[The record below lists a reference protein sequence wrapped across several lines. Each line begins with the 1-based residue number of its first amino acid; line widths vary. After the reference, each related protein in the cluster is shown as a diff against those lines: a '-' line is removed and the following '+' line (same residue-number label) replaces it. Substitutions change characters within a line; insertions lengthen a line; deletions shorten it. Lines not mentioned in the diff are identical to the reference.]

1 VKEVRESTKG
11 LLVLDAGDLL
21 FRRSPTS
28 FQENEVEIVKEKASL
43 IVKSFNLMGY
53 DALGIGDD
61 DLNLGKEFLLGISKK
76 ANFPFLSSNLIDEE
90 SGKNLFTPYVLKEV
104 NGLRIGIFSLL
115 SSDSFQGQG
124 DPRRK
129 GLVLKS
135 PAETAQDMVRELQPK
150 TDLIILLSHLGHD
163 KDVELVQTMKGI
175 HLIVGSHPGI
185 NFTIPRL
192 IHNTIILQTA
202 SKGMYAGRLNLTL
215 YNHEPAFYDTK
226 ARQTL
231 EQNLKNINL
240 RLSNGKLPE
249 AEKTQWLKMKEGVER
264 NLKQTEGKNEFTN
277 TIVPLTDQIKDH
289 PEIRKMVEAYR
300 SKFPE
305 PGKSQPSK

>member
-21 FRRSPTS
+21 FKKTHTPY
-28 FQENEVEIVKEKASL
+28 QENEMERVKEKASL

-61 DLNLGKEFLLGISKK
+61 DLNLGKEFLLEISKK
-76 ANFPFLSSNLIDEE
+76 ANFPFLSSNLMDEE
-90 SGKNLFTPYVLKEV
+90 SRKNLFTPYVLKEA

-115 SSDSFQGQG
+115 SPDFFQGQG

-129 GLVLKS
+129 GLVLRP

-150 TDLIILLSHLGHD
+150 TDLIILLSHLD
-163 KDVELVQTMKGI
+163 YNKDIELVRGIKGI
-175 HLIVGSHPGI
+175 HLIVSGHRGI
-185 NFTIPRL
+185 NFTSPPL
-192 IHNTIILQTA
+192 TQNTVILQTA

-215 YNHEPAFYDTK
+215 YDYDQGFYDSK
-226 ARQTL
+226 NRQTL

-240 RLSNGKLPE
+240 RLSEGKVSE
-249 AEKTQWLKMKEGVER
+249 AEKPQWLKIKEGVER
-264 NLKQTEGKNEFTN
+264 NLKQMDGKNEFTN
-277 TIVPLTDQIKDH
+277 TIVPLADQIKDH
-289 PEIRKMVEAYR
+289 PEIRKMVDAYR

-305 PGKSQPSK
+305 PEKSQPSK

>member
-1 VKEVRESTKG
+1 MER
-11 LLVLDAGDLL
+11 
-21 FRRSPTS
+21 
-28 FQENEVEIVKEKASL
+28 VKEKASL
-43 IVKSFNLMGY
+43 IVRSFGLMGY

-61 DLNLGKEFLLGISKK
+61 DLNLGKEFLLEISKK
-76 ANFPFLSSNLIDEE
+76 ADFPFLSSNLMDEE

-115 SSDSFQGQG
+115 APDFFREQG

-129 GLVLKS
+129 GLVLRP
-135 PAETAQDMVRELQPK
+135 PAETAQDMLRELQPK
-150 TDLIILLSHLGHD
+150 TDLIILLSHLGYN
-163 KDVELVQTMKGI
+163 KDVELVRTIKGI
-175 HLIVGSHPGI
+175 HLIAGGHTGI
-185 NFTIPRL
+185 NFINPPL
-192 IHNTIILQTA
+192 SYNTIILQTA

-215 YNHEPAFYDTK
+215 YNYEQAFCDTK
-226 ARQTL
+226 NRQTL

-240 RLSNGKLPE
+240 RLSEGKIPE
-249 AEKTQWLKMKEGVER
+249 AEKLQWLKMKEGLER

-277 TIVPLTDQIKDH
+277 SIVPLADQIKDH
-289 PEIRKMVEAYR
+289 PEIRRMVDAYR

>member
-21 FRRSPTS
+21 FKKTPIPY
-28 FQENEVEIVKEKASL
+28 QENEMERVKENASL
-43 IVKSFNLMGY
+43 IVKSFSLMGY

-61 DLNLGKEFLLGISKK
+61 DLNLGKEFLLEISKK
-76 ANFPFLSSNLIDEE
+76 ASFPFLSSNLMDEE
-90 SGKNLFTPYVLKEV
+90 SGKYLFTPYVLKEV

-115 SSDSFQGQG
+115 SPDFLRGQG

-129 GLVLKS
+129 GLVLR
-135 PAETAQDMVRELQPK
+135 PPVEIAQEMLKELQPK
-150 TDLIILLSHLGHD
+150 TNLIILLSHLGYN
-163 KDVELVQTMKGI
+163 KDIELVQTIKGI
-175 HLIVGSHPGI
+175 HVLVGGHTGI
-185 NFTIPRL
+185 NFTTHPL
-192 IHNTIILQTA
+192 TYNTIILQTA

-215 YNHEPAFYDTK
+215 YNYEQAFCDTK
-226 ARQTL
+226 NRQTL

-240 RLSNGKLPE
+240 RLSEGKVPE
-249 AEKTQWLKMKEGVER
+249 AEKPQWLKMKEGVER
-264 NLKQTEGKNEFTN
+264 TLKQLDGKNEFTN
-277 TIVPLTDQIKDH
+277 TIVPLADQIKDH
-289 PEIRKMVEAYR
+289 PEIRKMVDAYR